1 MYFKVYLTNKPTKNN
16 KMKDSQNKRLLS
28 HLLQG
33 NKVTPLTAWSMLG
46 IYRLSARIFD
56 LRDQGFDVKTDRI
69 EVENGHGEKFN
80 VAEYSINQ

>member
-1 MYFKVYLTNKPTKNN
+1 MYFNVYLNKPTKNN

-33 NKVTPLTAWSMLG
+33 NKVTPLTAWGMLG

-56 LRDQGFDVKTDRI
+56 LRDRGFDVKTDRI